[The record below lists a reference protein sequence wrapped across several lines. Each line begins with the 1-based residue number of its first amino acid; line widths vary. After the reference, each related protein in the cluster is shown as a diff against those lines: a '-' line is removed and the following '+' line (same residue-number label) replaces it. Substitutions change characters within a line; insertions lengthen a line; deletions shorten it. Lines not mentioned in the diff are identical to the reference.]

1 MNKTQLGYLYML
13 LSAAAFASIS
23 VFIKWA
29 YEIGMS
35 PWAFSVLLSVFALLQ
50 LIPLKA
56 REPKPVGPRPKLGW
70 SLLLLFALAGAGS
83 GIAFNVALVHLSIS
97 LGTILLFT
105 YPAFVVLGSWFFL
118 KERPARNHLFALLLT
133 LVGAVLTIDLG
144 GAFAGEAN
152 LLGIGLAL
160 LAAVSQ
166 GAYILLGD
174 RIGEALSPAS
184 ATIVTR
190 VAIMLGSFLLYPQV
204 FGEILAMPAR
214 GIWIALAASL
224 VGGVAPFLFLYKG
237 IAAIGANRAA
247 IVSVVELPFALV
259 LGRLFEGDL
268 VLPVQMLG
276 AVLIGA
282 AVVLSQGKPSE
293 EIGVNE

>member
-35 PWAFSVLLSVFALLQ
+35 PWAFSVLLSFFALLQ

-56 REPKPVGPRPKLGW
+56 REPKVDGPRPKLGW
-70 SLLLLFALAGAGS
+70 GLLALFALTGAGA

-105 YPAFVVLGSWFFL
+105 YPAFVVLGSWVGW

-133 LVGAVLTIDLG
+133 LVGAILTIDLG

-174 RIGEALSPAS
+174 RIGESLSPAS
-184 ATIVTR
+184 ATIITR
-190 VAIMLGSFLLYPQV
+190 VAIMVGSILLYPQV
-204 FGEILAMPAR
+204 FAEILAMPAR
-214 GIWIALAASL
+214 GIWIVLAASL

-247 IVSVVELPFALV
+247 IVSVVELPFALA

-276 AVLIGA
+276 AALIGA
-282 AVVLSQGKPSE
+282 AVVLSQGKPATEMGASE
-293 EIGVNE
+293 